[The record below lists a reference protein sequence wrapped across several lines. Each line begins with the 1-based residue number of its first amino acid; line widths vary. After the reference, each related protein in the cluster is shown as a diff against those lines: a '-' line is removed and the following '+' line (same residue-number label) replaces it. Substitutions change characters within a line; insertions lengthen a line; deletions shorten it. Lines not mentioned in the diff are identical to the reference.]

1 MDRSLRVYG
10 TRNLRVVDASVFP
23 MQIGAHS
30 QATVYA
36 VAEKVSNV
44 PPFAVLRSPRDGYGF
59 ARADRCPVLLPL
71 GG

>member
-10 TRNLRVVDASVFP
+10 TSNLRVVDASVFP

-44 PPFAVLRSPRDGYGF
+44 PSVLVSRFPRDGYGF
-59 ARADRCPVLLPL
+59 ARADCCPVLLL